1 MKKFR
6 FVFLFLGF
14 LLYSFIGVVA
24 KLGSESSLFSFH
36 ALFRFAAV
44 ITLLGAYSV
53 LWQVSLRY
61 IPLSTAFFCK
71 GSVVVFSLV
80 WAVIVFGED
89 ISANNLLGVCLIIA
103 GIVLMAYERRVA

>member
-1 MKKFR
+1 MKKYR

-14 LLYSFIGVVA
+14 LLYSFIGVVG
-24 KLGSESSLFSFH
+24 KLGSESSMLSIQT
-36 ALFRFAAV
+36 LFRFAAV
-44 ITLLGAYSV
+44 ITLLGVYSV

-71 GSVVVFSLV
+71 GSAVVFSLV
-80 WAVIVFGED
+80 WAVIVFGET
-89 ISANNLLGVCLIIA
+89 ITASNLIGVCLIIA